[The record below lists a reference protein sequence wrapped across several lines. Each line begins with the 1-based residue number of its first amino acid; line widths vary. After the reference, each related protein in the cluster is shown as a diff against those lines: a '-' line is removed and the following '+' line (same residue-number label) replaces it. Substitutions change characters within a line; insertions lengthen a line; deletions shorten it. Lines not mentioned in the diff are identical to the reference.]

1 MELAKTKITGKG
13 RSPGQKSGLTG
24 LFMLGMVGILLLS
37 ALFTLGV
44 GNPSVIY

>member
-1 MELAKTKITGKG
+1 MAKTNVAGKSATP
-13 RSPGQKSGLTG
+13 RQKSGLTS

-44 GNPSVIY
+44 GNPGVIY